1 VFFVA
6 FVLIRPE
13 FQERL
18 FMSLISLRN
27 ITLAFG
33 GAPLLD
39 DASLQIARG
48 ERICLLGRNG
58 AGKST
63 LLKLIAGSVTPD
75 SGVVD
80 RQQGL
85 TVATLAQEVPR
96 DLSGSV
102 YAAVATGLGLPG
114 ELLGRWHTLN
124 EEVTA
129 GDEGLL
135 PELLDLQQACDAA
148 DAWSLQPQ
156 IEQALS
162 RLELDPA
169 LDVGGLSGGL
179 LRRVLLARAL
189 ATAPDILLLD
199 EPTNHLDVAAITW
212 LEEHLRRESCTLVFV
227 THDRAFLRALAT
239 RIVELDRGRL
249 FDFACDYDSFLRHKD
264 ELLHNEEQEWRRF
277 DKKLAE
283 EEVWIRKGI
292 KARRTRNEGRV
303 RALKQMREE
312 RRQRRERT
320 GKVKLQLH
328 EAERSG
334 RLVVEAENVTFAWGD
349 QPILQDF
356 STTVLRGDRI
366 GIIGPNGAG
375 KTTLLKLLLGQ
386 LQPQAGSIRLGT
398 NLQVLYFD
406 QLRDQLQ
413 MDKTVQQNLSGDQD
427 TVLVGGQPRHVYGY
441 LQDFLFTP
449 DRART
454 PVRILSGG
462 ERNRL
467 LLAKLFTREANVLVL
482 DEPTNDLDLETLDLL
497 EELLA
502 DYQGTL
508 FLVSHDRDFL
518 NRVVTSVIAFE
529 EGGRVAEYVGGYDD
543 WLRQRPQPAA
553 VPRETAPAKEKPR
566 KERER
571 KLSFKEKKEL
581 EELPA
586 QIEKLETEQ
595 EQLQSR
601 LADPEFYRQGGSEA
615 GALKERL
622 ETLEAELAAVY
633 ARWQELEEL
642 AGA

>member
-1 VFFVA
+1 M
-6 FVLIRPE
+6 P
-13 FQERL
+13 
-18 FMSLISLRN
+18 LISLRN
-27 ITLAFG
+27 ISLAFG

-39 DASLQIARG
+39 DASLQIDKG

-63 LLKLIAGSVTPD
+63 LLKLLAGELAAD
-75 SGVVD
+75 CGVID

-85 TVATLAQEVPR
+85 RVATLAQEVPR
-96 DLSGSV
+96 DLSGSI
-102 YAAVATGLGLPG
+102 YAAVAAGLGLAG
-114 ELLGRWHTLN
+114 ELLGRWHGLN
-124 EEVTA
+124 DKVTA

-135 PELLDLQQACDAA
+135 PELLDIQQALDAA
-148 DAWSLQPQ
+148 DAWPLQPQ
-156 IEQALS
+156 IDQALS
-162 RLELDPA
+162 RLGLDPQ
-169 LDVGGLSGGL
+169 LDVAGLSGGL

-199 EPTNHLDVAAITW
+199 EPTNHLDVSAITW
-212 LEEHLRRESCTLVFV
+212 LEEHLKRENCTLVFV

-249 FDFACDYDSFLRHKD
+249 FDFPGDYEKFLRHKD
-264 ELLHNEEQEWRRF
+264 ELLHNEEQEWKRF

-334 RLVVEAENVTFAWGD
+334 KLVVEAENVTFAWGD
-349 QPILQDF
+349 QPILRDF

-386 LQPQAGSIRLGT
+386 LQPISGTIRLGT

-427 TVLVGGQPRHVYGY
+427 TVLVGGTPRHVYGY

-502 DYQGTL
+502 DYAGTL

-529 EGGRVAEYVGGYDD
+529 EDGRVAEYVGGYDD

-553 VPRETAPAKEKPR
+553 TAPQREASPREKPR

-571 KLSFKEKKEL
+571 KLSFKEKQEL
-581 EELPA
+581 QALPA
-586 QIEKLETEQ
+586 RIEALETEQ
-595 EQLQSR
+595 GTLQGK
-601 LADPEFYRQGGSEA
+601 LADPEFYRAGGSGVGE
-615 GALKERL
+615 LKTRL
-622 ETLEAELAAVY
+622 ETLEAELSVVY

-642 AGA
+642 AD